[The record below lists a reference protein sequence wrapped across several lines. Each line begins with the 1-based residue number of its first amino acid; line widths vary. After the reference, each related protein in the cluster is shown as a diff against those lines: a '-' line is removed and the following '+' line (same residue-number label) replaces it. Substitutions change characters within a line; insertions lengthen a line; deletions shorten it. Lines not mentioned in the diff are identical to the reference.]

1 MKKFILFIA
10 VVLLVVGCRDRQSQ
24 IPVVSVNFSINI
36 NEPQFFDLSVPTG
49 YVYVIGGSQGIIV
62 YRINETDFIALERH
76 SPVNPEDDCQ
86 VIVAE
91 DGVIIEDP
99 CSNAR
104 WLINDGSVVDGDNSF
119 ALRTYETSFNN
130 PILYIFN

>member
-10 VVLLVVGCRDRQSQ
+10 VVLVVVGCRDRQSQ

-76 SPVNPEDDCQ
+76 SPVNPENDCQ

>member
-1 MKKFILFIA
+1 MKKFILFIV
-10 VVLLVVGCRDRQSQ
+10 VVLVVVGCRDRQSQ

>member
-1 MKKFILFIA
+1 MKKFILFIS

-76 SPVNPEDDCQ
+76 SPVNPENDCQ

>member
-10 VVLLVVGCRDRQSQ
+10 VVLVVVGCRDRQSQ

>member
-1 MKKFILFIA
+1 MKKFILFIV
-10 VVLLVVGCRDRQSQ
+10 VVLVVVGCRDRQSQ

-76 SPVNPEDDCQ
+76 SPVNPENDCQ

>member
-1 MKKFILFIA
+1 MKKFFLFIA
-10 VVLLVVGCRDRQSQ
+10 VVLVVVACRDRQSQ
-24 IPVVSVNFSINI
+24 IPVVAVNFSINI

-49 YVYVIGGSQGIIV
+49 YAYVIGGSQGIIV
-62 YRINETDFIALERH
+62 YRINETDFVALERH
-76 SPVNPEDDCQ
+76 SPVNPENDCQ
-86 VIVAE
+86 VVVAE
-91 DGVIIEDP
+91 DGVIVEDP

>member
-76 SPVNPEDDCQ
+76 SPVNPENDCQ

>member
-10 VVLLVVGCRDRQSQ
+10 VVLVVVGCRDRQSQ
-24 IPVVSVNFSINI
+24 IPVVAVNFSINI

-76 SPVNPEDDCQ
+76 SPVNPENDCQ
-86 VIVAE
+86 VVVAE